1 MKIKK
6 HYKLIVGVILVFIS
20 GLLIGSGVAYVVV
33 KKQSERAEPLQKFKA
48 EIFKIMVRDLK
59 LTPEQQTK
67 TGLFL
72 DKALV
77 RMKKFRL
84 KHTPEIL
91 MIIKENNQD
100 LAKIL
105 TPKQW
110 KLYEGYRTY
119 KLDKTQE
126 SISQGK

>member
-1 MKIKK
+1 MIIKK
-6 HYKLIVGVILVFIS
+6 HYKLITGVILVFIS
-20 GLLIGSGVAYVVV
+20 GLLIGGGIAYIVAKNRFERTASLEESKAGV
-33 KKQSERAEPLQKFKA
+33 
-48 EIFKIMVRDLK
+48 FKIMDRDLK
-59 LTPEQQTK
+59 LTPEQRIEVRK
-67 TGLFL
+67 LL
-72 DKALV
+72 DNAFE

-105 TPKQW
+105 TPEQW
-110 KLYEGYRTY
+110 KLYEGYRAH

-126 SISQGK
+126 P

>member
-1 MKIKK
+1 MIIKK
-6 HYKLIVGVILVFIS
+6 HYKLITGVILVFIS
-20 GLLIGSGVAYVVV
+20 GLLIGGGIAYVVA
-33 KKQSERAEPLQKFKA
+33 KKQFEQVDSLQKFKA
-48 EIFKIMVRDLK
+48 DIFKLMVRDLK
-59 LTPEQQTK
+59 LTPEQQIK
-67 TGLFL
+67 TEIFL
-72 DKALV
+72 DKAFQ

-105 TPKQW
+105 TPEQW
-110 KLYEGYRTY
+110 KLYEGYRAY

-126 SISQGK
+126 KRAQ